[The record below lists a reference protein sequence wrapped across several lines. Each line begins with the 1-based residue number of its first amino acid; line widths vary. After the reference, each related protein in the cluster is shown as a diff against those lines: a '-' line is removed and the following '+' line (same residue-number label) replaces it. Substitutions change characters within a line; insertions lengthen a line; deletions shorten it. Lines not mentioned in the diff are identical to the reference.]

1 MGNSRLCCP
10 FEVDAYMEKLSW
22 WLDSGLML
30 VLDPWLWPDT
40 ARLQANVCCAVQ
52 LCMEL
57 AKAYGQWVC

>member
-1 MGNSRLCCP
+1 
-10 FEVDAYMEKLSW
+10 MEKLSW

-40 ARLQANVCCAVQ
+40 ARLQANVCCRQHMRCCAVQ

-57 AKAYGQWVC
+57 AKAYAQWVCWVCAIIS